1 MMATTVMIGK
11 DRSSAARSRETRFRL
26 ERSSLLH
33 KLRPPARYV
42 PGPAPARMYVSE
54 EGRKDDHDQTL
65 DLM

>member
-1 MMATTVMIGK
+1 MMATTVTIGK

-54 EGRKDDHDQTL
+54 EGRS
-65 DLM
+65 